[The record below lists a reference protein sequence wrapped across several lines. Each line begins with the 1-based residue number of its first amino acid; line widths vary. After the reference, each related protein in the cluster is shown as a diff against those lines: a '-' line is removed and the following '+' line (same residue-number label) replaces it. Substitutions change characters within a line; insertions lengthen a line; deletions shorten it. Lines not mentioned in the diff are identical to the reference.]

1 MQGAEK
7 LNPEQIRVLLEASQ
21 ELQFHGEGREE
32 VYEWITRT
40 LRQQHYRDQGRKNR
54 GLLKSYVEK
63 MTGLSR
69 SQVTRLFASYREH
82 SEVKAANYIRR
93 SFPSRFTRNALST
106 LAPGDWSCLQVWTRR
121 TRR

>member
-1 MQGAEK
+1 M
-7 LNPEQIRVLLEASQ
+7 LLEASQ

-32 VYEWITRT
+32 VYEMRFQLLRQWITRT
-40 LRQQHYRDQGRKNR
+40 VRQQHYRDQGRKKR

-69 SQVTRLFASYREH
+69 SQMTRLFASYMEH